1 MNWFAGSQTNLAH
14 NCLDRQIANGRG
26 DQIAIYAERN
36 EKDEVAGLQPESY
49 TYSEL
54 TAEVNKLANTL
65 KSQGVEKGDRV
76 TIFMAHVP
84 ENWWVRGDGSGMPPL
99 LGVEDHR

>member
-1 MNWFAGSQTNLAH
+1 MLQMGEYSA
-14 NCLDRQIANGRG
+14 RQ
-26 DQIAIYAERN
+26 QLKLTSME
-36 EKDEVAGLQPESY
+36 DEVRENQAVTS
-49 TYSEL
+49 
-54 TAEVNKLANTL
+54 EVNKLANTL